1 MWPLVAGTI
10 GIALSLLFPP
20 ALWVCAVGVTL
31 LAVVLAVNTLRTSE
45 RSYAPLRLKR
55 NTKLTGAETAVALA
69 AATLIAAP
77 LIVMILRSTLN

>member
-31 LAVVLAVNTLRTSE
+31 LAVNTLRTSE